1 MRKYY
6 LIISIV
12 VAAILLI
19 GCGGGEKELTALQ
32 DRAAK
37 LYEEGDYDGA
47 SIVYEHIY
55 FTYPDNEAAD
65 VAMEERKKCEA
76 MSKLARA
83 QEMANTGREDEVVQ
97 LLLDAA
103 KVFPDDVSIN
113 YGIGWTYFKMAEM
126 VLDQMGQYP
135 PYMQAQVML
144 RASAYLDL
152 AKVRFEKCIET
163 DEDDFHGYKG
173 MTIFY
178 VSDGD
183 IEEAMA
189 NVDIAIE
196 KADKDSDV
204 IELRSLKTQIYMQD
218 GEMEKAKAEVDSLA
232 EEYPE
237 NGEVYY
243 IIAQYYISQDKP
255 DSEKTMEALRSGV
268 KKDFEDE
275 SVKGKMYALLSL
287 MLNEEKEYSE
297 ARDMMLKALEI
308 DPAHPEYLGTYPI
321 VYADYKIEELQNKAK
336 EETEE
341 KE

>member
-1 MRKYY
+1 MRKLY
-6 LIISIV
+6 LIISIAI
-12 VAAILLI
+12 AAILLI

-55 FTYPDNEAAD
+55 LNFPDDEAAD
-65 VAMEERKKCEA
+65 NAMEERKKCEA

-97 LLLDAA
+97 LLLDAEE
-103 KVFPDDVSIN
+103 VFPDDVSIN
-113 YGIGWTYFKMAEM
+113 YGIGWTYFKIAES
-126 VLDQMGQYP
+126 VLEQMGQYP
-135 PYMQAQVML
+135 PYMQPQVML

-178 VSDGD
+178 VSEGNID
-183 IEEAMA
+183 EAMA

-204 IELRSLKTQIYMQD
+204 IEMRSLKTQIYMQD

-255 DSEKTMEALRSGV
+255 DNEKTMEALRSGV

-275 SVKGKMYALLSL
+275 SVRGKMYALLSL
-287 MLNEEKEYSE
+287 LLDEEKEYTE

-336 EETEE
+336 EEMEE